1 MGRRCLPFV
10 ILYPRTAPPLPF
22 SLLHELL
29 LLCSPPLHPNPLPH
43 CFSIT
48 VIDVEQ
54 TGKLTLVD
62 LAGSECVGR
71 SGAMDDT
78 AKEAGTINKSLLTLG
93 RVIHALAANDKH
105 VPYR

>member
-1 MGRRCLPFV
+1 M
-10 ILYPRTAPPLPF
+10 F

-29 LLCSPPLHPNPLPH
+29 LLSRPH

-48 VIDVEQ
+48 VMDVEQ